1 MTKSESLPFA
11 YREVL
16 AIVLRRIDGYS
27 LYLIEYLWKYVS
39 LTRELRNKGES
50 LPFVYRRVSAI
61 APRGVG
67 EYSLSLIEC
76 LCSYV
81 SLI

>member
-1 MTKSESLPFA
+1 MTKSESLPFAYRGALAIVLRRIDGYSLLLIEYIWKYVSLTQELRTKGESLPFA

-16 AIVLRRIDGYS
+16 AIVLRMIGSYS
-27 LYLIEYLWKYVS
+27 LY
-39 LTRELRNKGES
+39 
-50 LPFVYRRVSAI
+50 
-61 APRGVG
+61 
-67 EYSLSLIEC
+67 LIEC

>member
-16 AIVLRRIDGYS
+16 AIVLRRIGDHSPY
-27 LYLIEYLWKYVS
+27 
-39 LTRELRNKGES
+39 
-50 LPFVYRRVSAI
+50 
-61 APRGVG
+61 
-67 EYSLSLIEC
+67 LIEC

>member
-1 MTKSESLPFA
+1 MKSKIYPFVHCGVLAIVFRRVGGNSLSLIGYLWNHVSMIRGRSTKGKSFPFA

-16 AIVLRRIDGYS
+16 AIVLRRIGDHS
-27 LYLIEYLWKYVS
+27 S
-39 LTRELRNKGES
+39 
-50 LPFVYRRVSAI
+50 
-61 APRGVG
+61 
-67 EYSLSLIEC
+67 SLIEC

>member
-1 MTKSESLPFA
+1 MLAIALRRIDGYSLSLIEYIWKYVSMTQELRTKCGSFPFA

-16 AIVLRRIDGYS
+16 AIVLRRIG
-27 LYLIEYLWKYVS
+27 
-39 LTRELRNKGES
+39 RHS
-50 LPFVYRRVSAI
+50 LP
-61 APRGVG
+61 
-67 EYSLSLIEC
+67 LIEC

>member
-1 MTKSESLPFA
+1 MIRGRRTKSESLPFA

-27 LYLIEYLWKYVS
+27 L
-39 LTRELRNKGES
+39 
-50 LPFVYRRVSAI
+50 
-61 APRGVG
+61 
-67 EYSLSLIEC
+67 SLIEC